1 MSLVNNLTELL
12 TPAVTQAGFVLEEV
26 TVTPV
31 GKRRLVAVVVDC
43 EDRNPSLDEVTVVS
57 KEVSAILDNY
67 TQMGEM
73 PFTLEVTTPGIDRPL
88 TLGRHWKK
96 NIGRLVKITPKT
108 GEKYI
113 GRIAS
118 VNDNAVTIE
127 IKGKESEISF
137 AEISRAQIE
146 VELNG
151 EIQTSPNLCALIPAG
166 LLTTSSALVDCRG
179 VGLQLE
185 MTTRYKLLFK
195 EAKALLME

>member
-1 MSLVNNLTELL
+1 MMSLVNNLTELL
-12 TPAVTQAGFVLEEV
+12 TPAVTRAGFVLEEV

-113 GRIAS
+113 GRITL
-118 VNDNAVTIE
+118 VKDNAVTIE
-127 IKGKESEISF
+127 MKGKESEISF

-146 VELNG
+146 VEFN
-151 EIQTSPNLCALIPAG
+151 
-166 LLTTSSALVDCRG
+166 R
-179 VGLQLE
+179 
-185 MTTRYKLLFK
+185 K
-195 EAKALLME
+195 EVK

>member
-12 TPAVTQAGFVLEEV
+12 TPAVTRAGFVLEEV

-118 VNDNAVTIE
+118 VKDNAVTIE
-127 IKGKESEISF
+127 VKGKESEISF

-146 VELNG
+146 VEFN
-151 EIQTSPNLCALIPAG
+151 
-166 LLTTSSALVDCRG
+166 R
-179 VGLQLE
+179 
-185 MTTRYKLLFK
+185 K
-195 EAKALLME
+195 EVK

>member
-118 VNDNAVTIE
+118 VKENAVTIE
-127 IKGKESEISF
+127 IKGKESDVSF
-137 AEISRAQIE
+137 EEISRAQIE
-146 VELNG
+146 VEFN
-151 EIQTSPNLCALIPAG
+151 
-166 LLTTSSALVDCRG
+166 R
-179 VGLQLE
+179 
-185 MTTRYKLLFK
+185 K
-195 EAKALLME
+195 EVK

>member
-12 TPAVTQAGFVLEEV
+12 TPAVTRAGFVLEEV

-118 VNDNAVTIE
+118 VKDNAVTIE
-127 IKGKESEISF
+127 MKGKESEISF

-146 VELNG
+146 VEFN
-151 EIQTSPNLCALIPAG
+151 
-166 LLTTSSALVDCRG
+166 R
-179 VGLQLE
+179 
-185 MTTRYKLLFK
+185 K
-195 EAKALLME
+195 EVK

>member
-1 MSLVNNLTELL
+1 MSLVNTLTELL
-12 TPAVTQAGFVLEEV
+12 TPAVTRAGFVLEEV

-43 EDRNPSLDEVTVVS
+43 EDRNPSLDEVTIVS

-118 VNDNAVTIE
+118 VKDNAVTIE

-146 VELNG
+146 VEFN
-151 EIQTSPNLCALIPAG
+151 
-166 LLTTSSALVDCRG
+166 R
-179 VGLQLE
+179 
-185 MTTRYKLLFK
+185 K
-195 EAKALLME
+195 EVK

>member
-1 MSLVNNLTELL
+1 MMSLVNNLTELL

-118 VNDNAVTIE
+118 VKDNAVTIE

-146 VELNG
+146 VEFN
-151 EIQTSPNLCALIPAG
+151 
-166 LLTTSSALVDCRG
+166 R
-179 VGLQLE
+179 
-185 MTTRYKLLFK
+185 K
-195 EAKALLME
+195 EVK

>member
-1 MSLVNNLTELL
+1 MSLVNTLTELL

-43 EDRNPSLDEVTVVS
+43 EDRNPSLDEVTIVS
-57 KEVSAILDNY
+57 REVSAILDNY

-88 TLGRHWKK
+88 TQGRHWKK
-96 NIGRLVKITPKT
+96 NVGRLVKITPKT

-118 VNDNAVTIE
+118 VKDNAVTIE

-146 VELNG
+146 VEFN
-151 EIQTSPNLCALIPAG
+151 
-166 LLTTSSALVDCRG
+166 R
-179 VGLQLE
+179 
-185 MTTRYKLLFK
+185 K
-195 EAKALLME
+195 EVK

>member
-1 MSLVNNLTELL
+1 MMSLVNNLTELL
-12 TPAVTQAGFVLEEV
+12 TPAVTRAGFVLEEV

-113 GRIAS
+113 GRITS
-118 VNDNAVTIE
+118 VKDNAVTIE
-127 IKGKESEISF
+127 MKGKESEISF

-146 VELNG
+146 VEFN
-151 EIQTSPNLCALIPAG
+151 
-166 LLTTSSALVDCRG
+166 R
-179 VGLQLE
+179 
-185 MTTRYKLLFK
+185 K
-195 EAKALLME
+195 EVK

>member
-1 MSLVNNLTELL
+1 MSLVNTLTELL

-43 EDRNPSLDEVTVVS
+43 EDRNPSLDEVTIVS

-88 TLGRHWKK
+88 TQGRHWKK
-96 NIGRLVKITPKT
+96 NVGRLVKITPKT

-118 VNDNAVTIE
+118 VKDNAVTIE

-146 VELNG
+146 VEFN
-151 EIQTSPNLCALIPAG
+151 
-166 LLTTSSALVDCRG
+166 R
-179 VGLQLE
+179 
-185 MTTRYKLLFK
+185 K
-195 EAKALLME
+195 EVR

>member
-73 PFTLEVTTPGIDRPL
+73 HFTLEVTTPGIDRPL

-118 VNDNAVTIE
+118 VKDNAVTIE
-127 IKGKESEISF
+127 MKGKESEISF

-146 VELNG
+146 VEFN
-151 EIQTSPNLCALIPAG
+151 
-166 LLTTSSALVDCRG
+166 R
-179 VGLQLE
+179 
-185 MTTRYKLLFK
+185 K
-195 EAKALLME
+195 EVK

>member
-1 MSLVNNLTELL
+1 MMSLVNNLTELL
-12 TPAVTQAGFVLEEV
+12 TPAVTRAGFVLEEV

-118 VNDNAVTIE
+118 VKDNAVTIE
-127 IKGKESEISF
+127 MKGKESEISF

-146 VELNG
+146 VEFN
-151 EIQTSPNLCALIPAG
+151 
-166 LLTTSSALVDCRG
+166 R
-179 VGLQLE
+179 
-185 MTTRYKLLFK
+185 K
-195 EAKALLME
+195 EVK

>member
-1 MSLVNNLTELL
+1 MSLVNTLTELL
-12 TPAVTQAGFVLEEV
+12 TPAVTRAGFVLEEV

-118 VNDNAVTIE
+118 VKDNAVTIE

-146 VELNG
+146 VEFN
-151 EIQTSPNLCALIPAG
+151 
-166 LLTTSSALVDCRG
+166 R
-179 VGLQLE
+179 
-185 MTTRYKLLFK
+185 K
-195 EAKALLME
+195 EVK